1 MNHNIS
7 FSNEEDKEEEEY
19 EVEKIIGKKI
29 KKGNLYYRVKWKN
42 YPISESTWEPME
54 NLTNA
59 RKSIVDYES
68 SQIKE
73 SKNTL
78 SNGRELTKTIK
89 PKKIEKPHLK
99 LKRERC
105 KSPSMNNKQKA
116 KKLLPFDEY
125 RNEFKDE
132 IEEDDEIKLLSTSK
146 SDNNSSNVNWSLK
159 TQRIK
164 IKSIDNVKFIGNT
177 LYAYVSLY
185 EGGKPKTVKQQLL
198 STKDVA
204 ELDPLKL
211 IQFYESKITFKNK

>member
-7 FSNEEDKEEEEY
+7 FSNEEDREEEEY

-29 KKGNLYYRVKWKN
+29 NKGNLYYRVKWKN

-68 SQIKE
+68 SHIKE
-73 SKNTL
+73 SKL
-78 SNGRELTKTIK
+78 PSDEREHTKAIK
-89 PKKIEKPHLK
+89 TKKIVKPHLK
-99 LKRERC
+99 LKRERHN
-105 KSPSMNNKQKA
+105 SPSMNSKEKA
-116 KKLLPFDEY
+116 KKLLPFDEC

-132 IEEDDEIKLLSTSK
+132 TEEDEIKLLSTSK
-146 SDNNSSNVNWSLK
+146 SDNNSSNVNWSFK
-159 TQRIK
+159 TQRIR

-185 EGGKPKTVKQQLL
+185 DGGKPKSVKQQLL